1 MEVKFQFHKTARINN
16 KKKIKCPTC
25 KNKAVEP
32 YIPFCSVKCSDIDLM
47 KWLIDDKD
55 KDSDGHKSSL

>member
-1 MEVKFQFHKTARINN
+1 MEVKFQFDKIARIN

-47 KWLIDDKD
+47 KWL
-55 KDSDGHKSSL
+55 SDVNYIKLNLEQNKN

>member
-1 MEVKFQFHKTARINN
+1 MEVKFQFDKIARIN

-55 KDSDGHKSSL
+55 KDSEGHKSSL